1 MRGGGG
7 SASLVAALFGP
18 ASGGAEHE
26 MKLFAIAMLVAVW
39 PSATREGGHDAGY
52 GRQPEV
58 GFYTGSQAP
67 AAAAPTGDAARGK
80 TLFDQTYRCYA
91 CHGFAGETGSPRLVP
106 MSRSEESFT
115 DFVRKP
121 TRPAM
126 PAFSDVPA
134 KDLADVYAYLR
145 SLRST
150 APAAGSIPLLNDIL
164 KQIAA
169 GR

>member
-1 MRGGGG
+1 
-7 SASLVAALFGP
+7 
-18 ASGGAEHE
+18 
-26 MKLFAIAMLVAVW
+26 MKVFAIVMLVAVW
-39 PSATREGGHDAGY
+39 SPGPPQDGPEASPFDRLRTSGRRAGHSARY
-52 GRQPEV
+52 VRQPE
-58 GFYTGSQAP
+58 GRSYAAGQAP

-106 MSRSEESFT
+106 MARTEESFT

-134 KDLADVYAYLR
+134 KDLTDVYAYLR

-150 APAAGSIPLLNDIL
+150 APAAESIPLLNDIL

>member
-1 MRGGGG
+1 
-7 SASLVAALFGP
+7 
-18 ASGGAEHE
+18 
-26 MKLFAIAMLVAVW
+26 MKLFSMMMVVAVW
-39 PSATREGGHDAGY
+39 SAGPPDAGRHVRHDGPPEGGHYVQG
-52 GRQPEV
+52 
-58 GFYTGSQAP
+58 QAP
-67 AAAAPTGDAARGK
+67 AAPSGDVKRGK

-106 MSRSEESFT
+106 MSRTEESFT

-121 TRPAM
+121 SRPAM

-150 APAAGSIPLLNDIL
+150 APAAASIPLLSDIL
-164 KQIAA
+164 KQI
-169 GR
+169 R

>member
-1 MRGGGG
+1 
-7 SASLVAALFGP
+7 
-18 ASGGAEHE
+18 
-26 MKLFAIAMLVAVW
+26 
-39 PSATREGGHDAGY
+39 
-52 GRQPEV
+52 
-58 GFYTGSQAP
+58 
-67 AAAAPTGDAARGK
+67 
-80 TLFDQTYRCYA
+80 
-91 CHGFAGETGSPRLVP
+91 
-106 MSRSEESFT
+106 MSRTEESFT

-150 APAAGSIPLLNDIL
+150 APAAESIPLLNDIL

>member
-1 MRGGGG
+1 MR
-7 SASLVAALFGP
+7 
-18 ASGGAEHE
+18 
-26 MKLFAIAMLVAVW
+26 LFAIVMMIAVW
-39 PSATREGGHDAGY
+39 SPGQRDGGLPA
-52 GRQPEV
+52 
-58 GFYTGSQAP
+58 GSQAP
-67 AAAAPTGDAARGK
+67 AAVAAPTGDASRGK

-106 MSRSEESFT
+106 MSRTEESFAT
-115 DFVRKP
+115 FLRKP
-121 TRPAM
+121 PRPAM

-150 APAAGSIPLLNDIL
+150 APAAESIPLLSDIL

>member
-1 MRGGGG
+1 MKIFAVVLLVGAW
-7 SASLVAALFGP
+7 SAGP
-18 ASGGAEHE
+18 
-26 MKLFAIAMLVAVW
+26 
-39 PSATREGGHDAGY
+39 PDAGY
-52 GRQPEV
+52 HVQVVQAFRPAVAGRPK
-58 GFYTGSQAP
+58 GLHYISQAP
-67 AAAAPTGDAARGK
+67 AAAPSGDAKRGK

-106 MSRSEESFT
+106 MSRTEESFT
-115 DFVRKP
+115 DFVKKP
-121 TRPAM
+121 TRAAM

-150 APAAGSIPLLNDIL
+150 APEAASIPLLSDIL

-169 GR
+169 RP